1 MLKVRFVGDSI
12 EIIEFINFLKQ
23 NKVNVTYISRP
34 LPAEKSGD
42 SKRVYVD
49 INDKCETAR
58 GV

>member
-1 MLKVRFVGDSI
+1 MLKVRFVGDSR
-12 EIIEFINFLKQ
+12 EIIDFINFLKK

-49 INDKCETAR
+49 INDKSETA
-58 GV
+58 

>member
-1 MLKVRFVGDSI
+1 MLKVRFVGNAK
-12 EIIEFINFLKQ
+12 EIIDFINFLKQ

-49 INDKCETAR
+49 INDNCETA
-58 GV
+58 